1 MSHKCVLDVSHNVA
15 CCWWQTHFICTIN
28 CFVSSQMH
36 CLLTSTGYGPRS
48 CSVLVL
54 GKSAMI
60 SEVVCV
66 ALFVCFKGSF
76 LTGYDCIRLY
86 FSAAVH
92 R

>member
-1 MSHKCVLDVSHNVA
+1 MCHECVLDVSRNVA
-15 CCWWQTHFICTIN
+15 CCWWQAHFICTIN
-28 CFVSSQMH
+28 CFVSSEMH

-48 CSVLVL
+48 CFVLVL

-66 ALFVCFKGSF
+66 FKGSF
-76 LTGYDCIRLY
+76 LTGYVCIRLY
-86 FSAAVH
+86 FSVVVH